1 MKGCLQEKG
10 GKYYAVLSIDGK
22 KKWIKLQ
29 IPTSKGNKRRA
40 EQRMSEIVLEYSRNK
55 SMFTRTKFI
64 DLALEWLSYIKL
76 HVDIITYQG
85 YEQYVK
91 KHIIPYFKLRDL

>member
-22 KKWIKLQ
+22 KKWINLQ

-40 EQRMSEIVLEYSRNK
+40 EQTMNEI
-55 SMFTRTKFI
+55 
-64 DLALEWLSYIKL
+64 
-76 HVDIITYQG
+76 
-85 YEQYVK
+85 YVIRSVGK
-91 KHIIPYFKLRDL
+91 AV